1 MLCAPGRGTTR
12 AAGKFLAA
20 RTTPLPTGGPPC
32 GTIRGTIRG
41 NSSEIELCSQ
51 RARTDPDGGW
61 REGGGRGREGGGRGW
76 RSDRGTLLQSFSF
89 PVRLFAPFV
98 NSETTCIVAYIHR
111 SLGIAPA
118 SSNLARSRHRACRD
132 GTTLALWARIEDPSR
147 PNSDG

>member
-1 MLCAPGRGTTR
+1 MVEGDGGGRWWR
-12 AAGKFLAA
+12 E
-20 RTTPLPTGGPPC
+20 R
-32 GTIRGTIRG
+32 
-41 NSSEIELCSQ
+41 E
-51 RARTDPDGGW
+51 GGW
-61 REGGGRGREGGGRGW
+61 RVEGG
-76 RSDRGTLLQSFSF
+76 DPIGTLLQSFSF
-89 PVRLFAPFV
+89 SVRLFAPFV